1 MEVVR
6 LRGVE
11 HLDKLLTT
19 AVDDF
24 VEAFVCKA
32 TVVCVADGSIMN
44 WGSVKPLSEESYS
57 LSLALV
63 MVEWPSSSGKGA
75 RPTEDELP
83 PPWTLNLHEG
93 PLPSPMVFRGAGLS
107 TVPWKGKGQCL
118 SSCVPI
124 WAFALWTEAF
134 LFSISAFNRG
144 FLINWFFFIK
154 DLKWP
159 LKAKPWMKWRP
170 LKFKALKNWI
180 YLPVD

>member
-1 MEVVR
+1 MVR

-11 HLDKLLTT
+11 HLDKLLPT
-19 AVDDF
+19 A
-24 VEAFVCKA
+24 VEAFVWKA

-75 RPTEDELP
+75 RPTEDE
-83 PPWTLNLHEG
+83 PWTLNLHEG

-107 TVPWKGKGQCL
+107 TMPWKGKGQCL

>member
-107 TVPWKGKGQCL
+107 TVCHEKEKASAVVAVFL
-118 SSCVPI
+118 S
-124 WAFALWTEAF
+124 ADLHFLTEAF
-134 LFSISAFNRG
+134 LFSISAFNHG
-144 FLINWFFFIK
+144 FLINWFFLSK
-154 DLKWP
+154 TLSGP
-159 LKAKPWMKWRP
+159 WRP
-170 LKFKALKNWI
+170 SHEWNGGL
-180 YLPVD
+180 

>member
-83 PPWTLNLHEG
+83 PPWTLDLHEG

-107 TVPWKGKGQCL
+107 TVCHEKEKASALVVVFLSEHLHFERRPFCL
-118 SSCVPI
+118 ALVLSTV
-124 WAFALWTEAF
+124 AFWSIDFF
-134 LFSISAFNRG
+134 LSKTLSG
-144 FLINWFFFIK
+144 
-154 DLKWP
+154 P
-159 LKAKPWMKWRP
+159 WRP
-170 LKFKALKNWI
+170 SHEWNGGL
-180 YLPVD
+180 